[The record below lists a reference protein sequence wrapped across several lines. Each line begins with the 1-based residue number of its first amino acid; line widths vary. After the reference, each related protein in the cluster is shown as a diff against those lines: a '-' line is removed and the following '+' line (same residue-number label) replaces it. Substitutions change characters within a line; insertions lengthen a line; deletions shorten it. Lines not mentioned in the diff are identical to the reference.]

1 MLLSTLLIACS
12 SSVPTLDEEPL
23 SAALLVHEESPR
35 RKLWLFRESNGEF
48 KRQTPH
54 IARDISSLGATVHR
68 GELTL
73 TGICWWP
80 GCGSPEEMAKRHE
93 LGPLVFGLSTT
104 DLDSWTPLQ
113 WRLVDPLHYTPID
126 PQLRVGESGLELWYF
141 GVPGQAHRDP
151 ADRSNH
157 DIRRATL
164 GSDGRFYAEE
174 TVIRAPGL
182 ADPAPIEFKNNDLLF
197 ATQFAAESIVV
208 YRGSPPEQVAR
219 FEGVSVPFPM
229 VVDEELWLLATRV
242 INGRPQAVRAISKDG
257 IQFSEFSPFLPLG
270 SEEVCASPVGAQLN
284 GSTVVFCV
292 EEPILPG

>member
-12 SSVPTLDEEPL
+12 SSTPIAEEEPL

-35 RKLWLFRESNGEF
+35 RKLWLFRENGQEF
-48 KRQTPH
+48 TRQIPH
-54 IARDISSLGATVHR
+54 VARDISSLGALMHE

-93 LGPLVFGLSTT
+93 LGPLVFGLSTP
-104 DLDSWTPLQ
+104 DLESWTPLQ
-113 WRLVDPLHYTPID
+113 WRLVDPLNYTPID
-126 PQLRVGESGLELWYF
+126 PQLHIGSEGLELWYF

-151 ADRSNH
+151 ADRSTH

-164 GSDGRFYAEE
+164 ESDGRFHAQE
-174 TVIRAPGL
+174 TVLRAPGL
-182 ADPAPIEFKNNDLLF
+182 ADPAPIEFKGQKLLF

-208 YRGSPPEQVAR
+208 YRGTPLQQVAR

-229 VVDEELWLLATRV
+229 EVNGELWLLATRV
-242 INGRPQAVRAISKDG
+242 INGRPQAVRAISRDG
-257 IQFSEFSPFLPLG
+257 IQFSEFTSFLPLG
-270 SEEVCASPVGAQLN
+270 SEEVCASPVGTVMDGTA
-284 GSTVVFCV
+284 VVFCV